1 MARPPTPDEATI
13 MAVLR
18 AADRLRRRYADLLA
32 PYEITLQ
39 QYNVLRILRGAGPA
53 GLSTLTIADHMI
65 EQAPGIT
72 RLLARLVRK
81 GLVTRHRGGDAGDQ
95 RIVVCRITTAG
106 RRLLRR
112 LDGPVAR
119 ADTAAVTALSA
130 RQRARVVA
138 LLTPL
143 TNGSP

>member
-1 MARPPTPDEATI
+1 MARAPTLDEATI

-32 PYEITLQ
+32 PYELTLQ
-39 QYNVLRILRGAGPA
+39 QYNVLRILRGAGPGGVATLGIA
-53 GLSTLTIADHMI
+53 GRMI

-72 RLLARLVRK
+72 RLLAPLVRK
-81 GLVTRHRGGDAGDQ
+81 GLVTRQRDAGDQ
-95 RIVVCRITTAG
+95 RIVVCRITVSG

-119 ADTAAVTALSA
+119 ADTAAVRALSA

-143 TNGSP
+143 ADGSP

>member
-1 MARPPTPDEATI
+1 MPRAPTLDETTI

-18 AADRLRRRYADLLA
+18 AADRLRRRYAALLA
-32 PYEITLQ
+32 PHDLTLQ
-39 QYNVLRILRGAGPA
+39 QYNVLRILRGGGSG
-53 GLSTLTIADHMI
+53 GLSTLTIADRMI

-72 RLLARLVRK
+72 RLLDRLVRK
-81 GLVTRHRGGDAGDQ
+81 GLVARHRDATDQ
-95 RIVVCRITTAG
+95 RIVVCRITPAG

-119 ADTAAVTALSA
+119 ADSAAVMALTA
-130 RQRARVVA
+130 RQRARVVG

-143 TNGSP
+143 ANGSR

>member
-1 MARPPTPDEATI
+1 

-18 AADRLRRRYADLLA
+18 AADRLRRRYASLLA
-32 PYEITLQ
+32 PHDLTLQ
-39 QYNVLRILRGAGPA
+39 QYNVLRILRGGGSA
-53 GLSTLTIADHMI
+53 GLSTLTIVERMI

-72 RLLARLVRK
+72 RLLGRLVHK
-81 GLVTRHRGGDAGDQ
+81 GLVTRHRDAGDQ
-95 RIVVCRITTAG
+95 RIVVCRITAAG

-130 RQRARVVA
+130 RQRARLVA

-143 TNGSP
+143 TDGSL